1 MGLFNQKV
9 SKPEMAALVVF
20 WKGYMK
26 SRKGYEAYLEE
37 VRRLNKPIDFKM
49 WLEYSEEKNR
59 LFKELRKVIPEIGN
73 SDYDNFWRDVVSLR
87 PEAVIDTL
95 KVYRRKKE
103 TEREQRNAEK
113 QILAGSKKK

>member
-9 SKPEMAALVVF
+9 SKPEMAALLVF

-26 SRKGYEAYLEE
+26 SRKGYETYLEE
-37 VRRLNKPIDFKM
+37 VRRHNKPIDFKL

-73 SDYDNFWRDVVSLR
+73 SDYDNFWRDVVNLR
-87 PEAVIDTL
+87 PESVIDTL
-95 KVYRRKKE
+95 KLYRRKKE
-103 TEREQRNAEK
+103 AEREQRNAEK